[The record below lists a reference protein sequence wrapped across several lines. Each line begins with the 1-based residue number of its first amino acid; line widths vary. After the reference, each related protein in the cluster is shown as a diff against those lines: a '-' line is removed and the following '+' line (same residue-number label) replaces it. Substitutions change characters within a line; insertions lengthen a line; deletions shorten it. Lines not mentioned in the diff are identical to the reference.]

1 VLLRDGSDRA
11 ANSWICVGLEQHGR
25 TSFTRGQRQLKE
37 DLEEGV
43 SVKLKMPHKGQAEKR
58 LETDAL
64 PASFRRMERREW
76 WLWGMAFVVTLL
88 VTLGLSSF
96 VLPARHI
103 QEDLFSFFLLRQAVR
118 GLVALVLL
126 FDVYTIYQQ
135 LQIHRM
141 RRELFHREELFR
153 LINENAADM
162 IAIVDME
169 GGRIY
174 NSMAYQ
180 KILGYSPE
188 ELKSSSAIEQ
198 IHPDDRD
205 HVQRAAEEARKT
217 GIGRPLEYRIR
228 HKDGT
233 WRVLESTSSVVKN
246 AEGKPEKLIIVNR
259 DISDRKRASVA
270 LSLSEA
276 SFRSVIENAP
286 YGIYRANALG
296 EFLRVNPALQK
307 MLGYETQEALFRAN
321 LATDIYRDP
330 QEHRRA
336 NDLFAGSKGFD
347 VEVEWR
353 RKDGTL
359 LKARCSGRLIESG
372 QSAGHDEANFEVFVE
387 DVTEKR
393 VLEQQLHMAVK
404 MEAVGRLS
412 GGIAHDFN
420 NLLGVIIGYAQVLKR
435 RLKAGEDL
443 FEYAEEIEKAGQRAA
458 SLTRQL
464 LAFSRQ
470 QVLAPAVLNLNALIS
485 DMGKMIHRL
494 IGEDIELVMKLDPAI
509 GSVKADHGQI
519 EQVVMNLAVNAR
531 DAMPKGGKLALETA
545 TATFDQAYTHQHA
558 GSKVGS
564 YVMFSVRDTGMGMS
578 AETLVHIFEPFFTTK
593 ELGKGTGLGLA
604 TVYGVV
610 KQSGGYICVDSEIG
624 HGSSFKVYLPLIE
637 EPVQVPEAVA
647 PAAEFLRGS
656 ETMLVVEDAAPL
668 RKLSVTLLEQYGY
681 RVLSAANGAE
691 ALELAEKD
699 IQSVDLLLTDVIMPG
714 LGGHALAQRLQAL
727 RPGLKVLYMSG
738 YTDSSIAQ
746 HGVLEQGISLLHKPF
761 TEEELVR
768 KIREVLD
775 AGKPS
780 APLGEVSVLV
790 GNVTADRR

>member
-1 VLLRDGSDRA
+1 VRPGSTIPPEWFPAREVRTRGFDGSL
-11 ANSWICVGLEQHGR
+11 VKPTKLLK
-25 TSFTRGQRQLKE
+25 RQTQI
-37 DLEEGV
+37 DVEGD
-43 SVKLKMPHKGQAEKR
+43 S
-58 LETDAL
+58 L
-64 PASFRRMERREW
+64 PANFRRMERREW
-76 WLWGMAFVVTLL
+76 WLWGMAFTVTLL

-96 VLPARHI
+96 VLPARHLA
-103 QEDLFSFFLLRQAVR
+103 EDLFSFFILRQAVR
-118 GLVALVLL
+118 GLVGLVLL

-135 LQIHRM
+135 LHIHRI
-141 RRELFHREELFR
+141 RRELLQREELFR

-169 GGRIY
+169 GRRIY

-180 KILGYSPE
+180 KILGYTPE
-188 ELKSSSAIEQ
+188 ELKSSSGIEQ

-205 HVQRAAEEARKT
+205 HVKRAAEEARKT

-228 HKDGT
+228 HKDGS
-233 WRVLESTSSVVKN
+233 WRALESTSSVVKN
-246 AEGKPEKLIIVNR
+246 AESQPDKLIIVNR
-259 DISDRKRASVA
+259 DISDRKRASEA
-270 LSLSEA
+270 LRLSEA

-286 YGIYRANALG
+286 YGIYRANAAG
-296 EFLRVNPALQK
+296 KFLRVNPALQK
-307 MLGYETQEALFRAN
+307 MLGYETQERLIRAN

-336 NDLFAGSKGFD
+336 DEQFAGAKGFD
-347 VEVEWR
+347 VEVEWK
-353 RKDGTL
+353 RKDGSPL
-359 LKARCSGRLIESG
+359 RARCSGRLIEG
-372 QSAGHDEANFEVFVE
+372 EPGECNGEPCFEVFVE

-494 IGEDIELVMKLDPAI
+494 IGEDIELIMKLDAGI

-531 DAMPKGGKLALETA
+531 DAMPEGGKMALETA
-545 TATFDQAYTHQHA
+545 TATFDQAYTHQHP
-558 GSKVGS
+558 GSKAGN
-564 YVMFSVRDTGMGMS
+564 YVMFSVSDSGMGMS
-578 AETLVHIFEPFFTTK
+578 PETLIHIFEPFFTTK

-610 KQSGGYICVDSEIG
+610 KQSGGYVCVDSEIG
-624 HGSSFKVYLPLIE
+624 RGSSFKVYLPLIE
-637 EPVQVPEAVA
+637 EPVHVLEAVA
-647 PAAEFLRGS
+647 PVAESFRGT
-656 ETMLVVEDAAPL
+656 ETVLVVEDADAL
-668 RKLSVTLLEQYGY
+668 RKLSITLLEQYGY
-681 RVLSAANGAE
+681 RVLSASNGAD
-691 ALELAEKD
+691 ALLVARKEVRG
-699 IQSVDLLLTDVIMPG
+699 IDLLLTDVIMPG
-714 LGGHALAQRLQAL
+714 LGGHALAQRLVAL
-727 RPGLKVLYMSG
+727 RPRLKILYMSG

-746 HGVLEQGISLLHKPF
+746 HGVLEAGISLLHKPF
-761 TEEELVR
+761 TEEELIR

-775 AGKPS
+775 AGKRN
-780 APLGEVSVLV
+780 APLAEVPVLA
-790 GNVTADRR
+790 GNVSTVRP